1 DLNEHSI
8 LKNLRVRYDREL
20 IYTYTGSILVA
31 VNPYKMFNIYG
42 LDMVKKYEGRPLGE
56 LPPHLFAIGSVSYSK
71 MMKDSENQVLVISGE
86 SGAGKTESTK
96 LIMQYLAAVNKSGN
110 NLITEQI
117 LEANPLLESFGNA
130 KTIRNDNSSR
140 FGKYIEV
147 FFKSGS
153 IVGART
159 SEYLLEKSRIVTQ
172 APEERNYHVFYE
184 MLEALTDEQK
194 SKYGLQTAPKYF
206 YLNQG
211 GSSLIPGRD
220 DADNYQKLMAAM
232 DILKFNHQEQET
244 IKKILASV
252 LHLGNIFFATV
263 TVNNNDTVQLG
274 SDAEIKWIS
283 YMLELSDE
291 WLKQALTSK
300 VTEARGDRI
309 STPYNLEQA
318 LDARDAVA
326 KALYCRMFSWLVE
339 RVNYIICKIEREKST
354 TSLAVLDIF
363 GFEDFHLNSFEQL
376 CINYANETLQ
386 YFFNQHI
393 FRLEQKEYVKE
404 KIKWEHIEFKDNQP
418 TIDLISAKPVG
429 ILHTL
434 DDECNLPQSTDKS
447 FLEKCHFN
455 HSGNGLYDKPRMSD
469 PEFFIVHYAGKIKY
483 NVQHFL
489 EKNKDTLRSDVI
501 ELMCES
507 KNKMI
512 AQMFKDHRDR
522 LITKTLS
529 KTTGLLVT
537 KKPRTP
543 TVAANFTESLLSL
556 IDTMSRCNPY
566 FVRCIKPNA
575 SKAPMVF
582 EDIVVLDQLRYSGM
596 LETIRIRKIGYPIR
610 IKFPHFIERYHCLM
624 KGREIK
630 TGQVPWD
637 ICKLILQ
644 TQGPEHK
651 DEYQIGATKSITFS
665 KFVKA
670 RRYLHE
676 PSRRYLQ
683 TVMDG
688 AHTGQVLQDVTF

>member
-1 DLNEHSI
+1 MFQ
-8 LKNLRVRYDREL
+8 
-20 IYTYTGSILVA
+20 TYTGSILVA

-42 LDMVKKYEGRPLGE
+42 LDMVKRYEGQPLGS
-56 LPPHLFAIGSVSYSK
+56 LPPHLFAIGSTSYTK
-71 MMKDSENQVLVISGE
+71 MIKDTENQVLVISGE

-96 LIMQYLAAVNKSGN
+96 LIMQYLAAVNRSGN

-147 FFKSGS
+147 YFKSGS
-153 IVGART
+153 IVGAKL

-184 MLEALTDEQK
+184 MLESLTDEQK

-220 DADNYQKLMAAM
+220 DAENFRKLTAAM
-232 DILKFNHQEQET
+232 DILSFDRQEQDT
-244 IKKILASV
+244 VIKILASV
-252 LHLGNIFFATV
+252 LHIGNIFFKAIP
-263 TVNNNDTVQLG
+263 VNNHDTVELG

-283 YMLELSDE
+283 YLLDLSDE
-291 WLKQALTSK
+291 WLKQALISK
-300 VTEARGDRI
+300 VTEARGDRVV
-309 STPYNLEQA
+309 SPYNLDQA

-339 RVNYIICKIEREKST
+339 RVNYIICRAEREKS

-393 FRLEQKEYVKE
+393 FQLEQKEYSKE
-404 KIKWEHIEFKDNQP
+404 KIRWEHIEFKDNQP
-418 TIDLISAKPVG
+418 TIDLIATKPSG
-429 ILHTL
+429 ILHIL
-434 DDECNLPQSTDKS
+434 DDDCNFPQSTDKS
-447 FLEKCHFN
+447 FLEKCHF
-455 HSGNGLYDKPRMSD
+455 HHAGNELYDKPRMSD
-469 PEFFIVHYAGKIKY
+469 PEFYIVHYAGKIRY

-512 AQMFKDHRDR
+512 SQMFKDHRDR

-529 KTTGLLVT
+529 KTTGHLVT
-537 KKPRTP
+537 KRPRTT
-543 TVAANFTESLLSL
+543 TVAASFNESLLSL
-556 IDTMSRCNPY
+556 IDTMSRCNPF

-582 EDIVVLDQLRYSGM
+582 EEIVVSDQLRYTGM
-596 LETIRIRKIGYPIR
+596 LETIRIRKMGYPVR
-610 IKFPHFIERYHCLM
+610 IKLPHFIER
-624 KGREIK
+624 
-630 TGQVPWD
+630 
-637 ICKLILQ
+637 
-644 TQGPEHK
+644 
-651 DEYQIGATKSITFS
+651 
-665 KFVKA
+665 
-670 RRYLHE
+670 
-676 PSRRYLQ
+676 
-683 TVMDG
+683 
-688 AHTGQVLQDVTF
+688 

>member
-1 DLNEHSI
+1 MGNGEYEGCMSKEMGNMTDAR
-8 LKNLRVRYDREL
+8 LKKWEMGNMKDARLKKWGIWRMH
-20 IYTYTGSILVA
+20 TYTGSILVA

-42 LDMVKKYEGRPLGE
+42 LDMVKRYEGQPLGE

-153 IVGART
+153 IIGAKT

-184 MLEALTDEQK
+184 MLEALNEEQK
-194 SKYGLQTAPKYF
+194 AKYGLQTAPKYF

-220 DADNYQKLMAAM
+220 DAENYRKLMGAM
-232 DILKFNHQEQET
+232 DILKFEQQEQET

-252 LHLGNIFFATV
+252 LHLGNIFFNKI
-263 TVNNNDTVQLG
+263 TVNNHDTVELG
-274 SDAEIKWIS
+274 SDAEIKWVS

-309 STPYNLEQA
+309 STPYNLDQA
-318 LDARDAVA
+318 LDARDAIA
-326 KALYCRMFSWLVE
+326 KALYSRMFSWLVE
-339 RVNYIICKIEREKST
+339 RVNYIICKTEREKS

-386 YFFNQHI
+386 FFFNQHI
-393 FRLEQKEYVKE
+393 FRLEQKEYIKE

-429 ILHTL
+429 ILPTL
-434 DDECNLPQSTDKS
+434 DDECNLPQSSDKS

-455 HSGNGLYDKPRMSD
+455 HSGNELYDKPRMSD

-501 ELMCES
+501 ELLCES

-556 IDTMSRCNPY
+556 IDAMSRCNPF

-610 IKFPHFIERYHCLM
+610 VKFPHFIERYHCLM
-624 KGREIK
+624 RGQEIK
-630 TGQVPWD
+630 SSQIPWD

-644 TQGPEHK
+644 TQGSEYK
-651 DEYQIGATKSITFS
+651 NEYQIGATK
-665 KFVKA
+665 
-670 RRYLHE
+670 
-676 PSRRYLQ
+676 
-683 TVMDG
+683 
-688 AHTGQVLQDVTF
+688 